1 MEINDFIQV
10 NDATLAKEVTRD
22 DTMLQILNERHG
34 ISGNDATPPEKEEDD
49 RMAIMEMSLL
59 LQKRLVWRD
68 ILGTS

>member
-10 NDATLAKEVTRD
+10 NDATLATEVTRD
-22 DTMLQILNERHG
+22 DTMLQILNEWHG
-34 ISGNDATPPEKEEDD
+34 KSGNDATPPESEEDD

-59 LQKRLVWRD
+59 LQKHLVWCD